1 MTAKS
6 GDLYYYE
13 ATCNNE
19 DNKRVHLDIV
29 SEKSLENLNPSN
41 CALTKRGFNNVVF
54 YEVSVDRLK
63 YLKNRKGKI
72 SILV

>member
-41 CALTKRGFNNVVF
+41 CSLTKRGFKNVVF
-54 YEVSVDRLK
+54 YEVSVERLK